1 MKAKKRI
8 SITLMIFPFLIAALL
23 LSGCSPASSLDENT
37 IADAADSAAEA
48 AIAWLILQ
56 NKLPTLQ
63 RF

>member
-23 LSGCSPASSLDENT
+23 LSGCFPVSSLDET
-37 IADAADSAAEA
+37 PLPMLQIQQPKQQ
-48 AIAWLILQ
+48 IAWPILQ
-56 NKLPTLQ
+56 NKLPMLQ